1 MLSVILVT
9 VLCISLLSTGLKNPD
24 KPLKGEWDFKL
35 KRVWMVNSAGGD
47 IFASPR
53 FILISKDCQVC
64 VCDPKNVKCYIFD
77 KNGRFKKAF
86 ARKGE
91 GPGEI
96 KSLRR
101 AYIANNTIIIV
112 DIDKIHY
119 FTLEGDVI
127 KEIKNDYY
135 QRPPALFLN
144 ENEFIYFPTLKY
156 DDPKAEGQ
164 ISLLNL
170 DSGDK
175 KVIGKFDIFK
185 GGVARDNQGT
195 TLALVIQA
203 LTPVMTI
210 GDGFDRLYYGRNDSY
225 MINVMDYE
233 GRKLDYFSIDRKKKK
248 VSKQAKREY
257 FKNSTFPEHLLESII
272 KSTPEELTYF
282 NRIEAHKKLVYTF
295 PSYLDR
301 SIKSQQVDIFSPD
314 GQYLYRSF
322 IHAPEGCNIISISI
336 PIFTIKDGN
345 LYIALEDEEGEIWLV
360 KYDISLP
367 NL

>member
-1 MLSVILVT
+1 
-9 VLCISLLSTGLKNPD
+9 
-24 KPLKGEWDFKL
+24 
-35 KRVWMVNSAGGD
+35 
-47 IFASPR
+47 
-53 FILISKDCQVC
+53 
-64 VCDPKNVKCYIFD
+64 
-77 KNGRFKKAF
+77 
-86 ARKGE
+86 
-91 GPGEI
+91 
-96 KSLRR
+96 
-101 AYIANNTIIIV
+101 
-112 DIDKIHY
+112 
-119 FTLEGDVI
+119 
-127 KEIKNDYY
+127 
-135 QRPPALFLN
+135 
-144 ENEFIYFPTLKY
+144 LKY
-156 DDPKAEGQ
+156 DDPKAEGE

-170 DSGDK
+170 DSGGK

-195 TLALVIQA
+195 TLALVIRA

-257 FKNSTFPEHLLESII
+257 FKNSPFPEHLLESII
-272 KSTPEELTYF
+272 KSTPEKLTYF
-282 NRIEAHKKLVYTF
+282 NRIEVHKKLVYTF